1 MNNHMFRV
9 ATISDVDLILT
20 FIKELATYERML
32 DEVTATTESLKEWLF
47 EKKAAEVMFVMDND
61 IEVGYAIY
69 FYNFST
75 FTGKAGLY
83 IEDLYVKPDYRSK
96 GYGKAILKE
105 LAKIASDSGCERME
119 WVCLDWNKPSID
131 FYLSIK
137 AKPLKNWTIFRLEEV
152 DIENLVK

>member
-1 MNNHMFRV
+1 MFRV
-9 ATISDVDLILT
+9 ATINDVDLILT
-20 FIKELATYERML
+20 FIKELATYEKML

-105 LAKIASDSGCERME
+105 LAKIASDTGCERME

-137 AKPLKNWTIFRLEEV
+137 AKPLKNWTIFRLDKA
-152 DIENLVK
+152 DIIDLAK

>member
-1 MNNHMFRV
+1 MFRV

>member
-1 MNNHMFRV
+1 MNDHMFRV

-47 EKKAAEVMFVMDND
+47 EKKTAEVMFVMDND